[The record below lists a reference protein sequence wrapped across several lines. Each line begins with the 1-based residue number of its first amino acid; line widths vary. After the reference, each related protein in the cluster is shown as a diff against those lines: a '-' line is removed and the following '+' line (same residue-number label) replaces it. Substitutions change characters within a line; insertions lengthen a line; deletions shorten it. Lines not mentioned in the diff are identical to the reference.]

1 MRKVIM
7 GCAVAAMVALSAR
20 SEARPSVLVS
30 LKLHAAP
37 ELVSKEESASKK
49 GIASW
54 YGEKFQGNPAA
65 NGEIYD
71 MNGLT
76 AANKSLPLGTQIKVT
91 NLKNKRT
98 LVLKVND
105 RGPFIPGRFL
115 DVSKQAA
122 KQLGFE
128 YAGLAKVQIEV
139 VRYPKY
145 YRQRL
150 AALESPDP
158 MPNQN

>member
-1 MRKVIM
+1 MKKLAM
-7 GCAVAAMVALSAR
+7 GCVVAVMVVLSAR
-20 SEARPSVLVS
+20 TEARPSES
-30 LKLHAAP
+30 IAYARYNAP
-37 ELVSKEESASKK
+37 RPAGLDREV
-49 GIASW
+49 GVASW
-54 YGEKFQGNPAA
+54 HGEAFQGNPTAS
-65 NGEIYD
+65 GEPYD